1 MPSRKKWQPRPVF
14 LPGKFHGQ
22 RSLAGSSPRVL
33 KESEMTE
40 SLRTHTT
47 KSHIPTGLENENK
60 EPITS
65 LVKKQHAGPPQHATV
80 RVRIRMN
87 FTFKNLKEKYILNII
102 YKLIYLIKV
111 KALSFIIY

>member
-1 MPSRKKWQPRPVF
+1 MRIRSLGWEPAPVV

-47 KSHIPTGLENENK
+47 KSHISTGSENENK

-65 LVKKQHAGPPQHATV
+65 LVKSSMQGLHSMLQ
-80 RVRIRMN
+80 
-87 FTFKNLKEKYILNII
+87 
-102 YKLIYLIKV
+102 
-111 KALSFIIY
+111 